1 MKHQI
6 ALVGGQLLPIY
17 IGIMEFFPDK
27 VHFIVSNESKE
38 KVNSFKPFL
47 AGKAFSEHRC
57 DAFTFSDIKAVC
69 EQILSK
75 IDPTDEISF
84 NLTGGTKIMV
94 LAVQS
99 IIQERNLKGFYINP
113 DNSLLELPSYSQR
126 PLVCTIAIKEFLELS
141 GHGIYN
147 YKTISDFSSHDFNVA
162 KKIMSFCMN
171 DYRYKTIIGHIS
183 RTFKESKAPIPNN
196 GSFVVGKKTTFKWFN
211 ETIEVHENSKLLYSF
226 SSKLIKNLFFNSSWW
241 ELIVAQ
247 EISKWQKTKELFI
260 QCELP
265 FKTDS
270 LHLKN
275 EIDILINLGT
285 KLIFVECKS
294 GRVKQEDINKMKIV
308 KDTYGGIISKSILV
322 CMDMPSPGVME
333 KSKELNIEVFYLF
346 MGKIEV
352 NPLGR
357 ILNTLDKL
365 ESKYSI

>member
-17 IGIMEFFPDK
+17 IGIMEFAPDK
-27 VHFIVSNESKE
+27 VHLIVSNESKE
-38 KVNSFKPFL
+38 KTNSLKPFL
-47 AGKAFSEHRC
+47 AGKVFSEYSC
-57 DAFTFSDIKAVC
+57 DPYTFLDIKTVC
-69 EQILSK
+69 ENILRK
-75 IDPTDEISF
+75 IDPADEICF

-94 LAVQS
+94 LAAQS
-99 IIQERNLKGFYINP
+99 IIHENNLKGFYINP

-126 PLVCTIAIKEFLELS
+126 PLATTISIKEFLELS
-141 GHGIYN
+141 GHSIYN
-147 YKTISDFSSHDFNVA
+147 HKLISDFSSNDFVVA
-162 KKIMSFCMN
+162 KKIMSFCLN

-183 RTFKESKAPIPNN
+183 RTFKDSNTPIPNI
-196 GSFVVGKKTTFKWFN
+196 GSFMVGKKTTLKWTN
-211 ETIEVHENSKLLYSF
+211 ELIEVHENNKVLYTF
-226 SSKLIKNLFFNSSWW
+226 SSKMIKNLFFNSSWW

-247 EISKWQKTKELFI
+247 EISKWQKTKELLI

-265 FKTDS
+265 FKTDN

-322 CMDMPSPGVME
+322 CMDMPAPGIIE
-333 KSKELNIEVFYLF
+333 KCKELNIEIFYLL

-352 NPLGR
+352 NPINKL
-357 ILNTLDKL
+357 INVLDKL
-365 ESKYSI
+365 ERKLTV

>member
-17 IGIMEFFPDK
+17 IGIMEFVPDK
-27 VHFIVSNESKE
+27 IHLIVSNESKE
-38 KVNSFKPFL
+38 KINSLRPFL
-47 AGKAFSEHRC
+47 AGKAFSEYSC
-57 DAFTFSDIKAVC
+57 DPFAFSDIKAVC
-69 EQILSK
+69 EKVINK
-75 IDPTDEISF
+75 IDPADEISF

-99 IIQERNLKGFYINP
+99 IIHEKNLKGFYINP

-126 PLVCTIAIKEFLELS
+126 PLLCTVTIKEFLELS
-141 GHGIYN
+141 GHGIYS
-147 YKTISDFSSHDFNVA
+147 YKTIADFSSHDFIIA
-162 KKIMSFCMN
+162 KKIMSFCVN
-171 DYRYKTIIGHIS
+171 DYRYKTIIGYIS
-183 RTFKESKAPIPNN
+183 RTFKDSKTPIPNS

-211 ETIEVHENSKLLYSF
+211 ETIEIHENNKLLYTF

-275 EIDILINLGT
+275 EIDILINIGT

-322 CMDMPSPGVME
+322 CMDMPSPGIVE
-333 KSKELNIEVFYLF
+333 KCKELNIEIFYLF
-346 MGKIEV
+346 MGKMEV
-352 NPLGR
+352 NPIDK
-357 ILNTLDKL
+357 ILSVLDKL
-365 ESKYSI
+365 AKKLSV